1 MLSFEIKFV
10 NSIRTFLSVH
20 ICAFLPVSIVKN
32 IEEHTN
38 RYVKLRVHEQQ
49 EYFSAFVV
57 IAISDFCLW
66 I

>member
-1 MLSFEIKFV
+1 MVSWHF
-10 NSIRTFLSVH
+10 FLC

-57 IAISDFCLW
+57 IAISYFCLW